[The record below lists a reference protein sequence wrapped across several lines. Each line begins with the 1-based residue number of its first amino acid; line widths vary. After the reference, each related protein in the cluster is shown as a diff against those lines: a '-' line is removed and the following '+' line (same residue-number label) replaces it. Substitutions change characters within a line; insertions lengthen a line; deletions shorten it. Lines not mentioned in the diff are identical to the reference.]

1 MEKIN
6 EPKLMRELHEIRAE
20 HYEETKHMTSEE
32 LTKSINEEARKI
44 AEKHNLKF
52 EFVNRH

>member
-6 EPKLMRELHEIRAE
+6 EPKLIRELHEIRAE